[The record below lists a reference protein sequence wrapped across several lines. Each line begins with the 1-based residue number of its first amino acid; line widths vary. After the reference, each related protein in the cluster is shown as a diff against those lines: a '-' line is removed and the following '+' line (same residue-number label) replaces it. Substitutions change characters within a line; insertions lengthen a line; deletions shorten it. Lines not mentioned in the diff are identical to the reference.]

1 MAPKPIPRTD
11 SALTKA
17 ELDAKAMPPP
27 PVPAPQ
33 MTILEPEMNAL
44 SGCLKVLLVYDPAVL
59 TLIPP
64 NQNAAVKSGQILR
77 FYSDTQKLNIRKH
90 VSAPP
95 LSLQASLGRELELYD
110 QICESIESHLLRAI
124 SILQR
129 DLQVEEEQKR
139 IKEAELAAMA
149 SPAKPEN
156 ISPTTTPGPLS
167 MPTTGELAAETQ
179 QSMESSSNTS
189 QSPSVPVGRRPS
201 AISISSLHRPSLP
214 PKLDLSSTSLRIG
227 EEAFLSGG
235 LHSPITLAP
244 RSARP
249 TDYTDLIFGPTAD
262 NVTNAVDIDLTLPD
276 SDASEN
282 INMGLDQSIGN
293 SADKPIELDMDMAMT
308 DLFGDPQKTSSST
321 DALFSPADGAS
332 EGPESMIKAEASFFD
347 SLTST
352 GEDIFSSLPSATGQ
366 TTERNAE
373 NLSIPS
379 TNAEAAPS
387 PGNLIASL
395 SETPDQS
402 SGENTNGAQ
411 SFDDFGSLF
420 ETDNPLD
427 NLWNMGGGQAQ
438 GIPDSINSNTEPNN
452 SESKS

>member
-1 MAPKPIPRTD
+1 MAPKPVPRTD

-27 PVPAPQ
+27 PVPVPQ

-44 SGCLKVLLVYDPAVL
+44 SGCLK
-59 TLIPP
+59 
-64 NQNAAVKSGQILR
+64 NAAVKSGQILR

-149 SPAKPEN
+149 SPPKQEN

-167 MPTTGELAAETQ
+167 MPATGELATETQ
-179 QSMESSSNTS
+179 QSMESSSNAS
-189 QSPSVPVGRRPS
+189 QSPSVSVGRRPS

-249 TDYTDLIFGPTAD
+249 TDYTDLLFGPTAD
-262 NVTNAVDIDLTLPD
+262 NVTNSVDMDLTLPD

-282 INMGLDQSIGN
+282 INMDLDRSIGN
-293 SADKPIELDMDMAMT
+293 SADKPIELDMDTAMK
-308 DLFGDPQKTSSST
+308 DLFGDPQKTPNST
-321 DALFSPADGAS
+321 DNV
-332 EGPESMIKAEASFFD
+332 EGLYGEGQAGSMTKVEVEPNFLD
-347 SLTST
+347 SLAST
-352 GEDIFSSLPSATGQ
+352 GEDIFSSLPSSAGQ

-373 NLSIPS
+373 NLTIPS

-402 SGENTNGAQ
+402 SGENANGSQ

-420 ETDNPLD
+420 GPDNPLD
-427 NLWNMGGGQAQ
+427 NLTGNYWNMGGDQVQ
-438 GIPDSINSNTEPNN
+438 GISDAINSNIEPSN